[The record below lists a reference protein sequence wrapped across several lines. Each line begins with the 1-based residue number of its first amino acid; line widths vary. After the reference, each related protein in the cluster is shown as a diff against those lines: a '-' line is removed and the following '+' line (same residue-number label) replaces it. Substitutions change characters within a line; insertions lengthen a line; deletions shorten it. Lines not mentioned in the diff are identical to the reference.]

1 MKKEII
7 GYVGQYNDGWFFVN
21 EKECYDNNVVALIDE
36 LLGIYSKDG
45 DKFKITIEKI
55 N

>member
-7 GYVGQYNDGWFFVN
+7 GYVGDYNDNWCFKT
-21 EKECYDNNVVALIDE
+21 EEESYIANVPIVIDE

-45 DKFKITIEKI
+45 DKFKITIEKL